1 MEDLTTVDD
10 VQTFFINI
18 TFSDLTNPTKLTVE
32 RWITEATSIIAS
44 TLSSAYTLPITDSS
58 DLILLKG
65 ICEDYVLENINYT
78 LGRNRLA
85 VDANGMQMSKT
96 IKHTSFNDKLKTIL
110 NGDVKL
116 NSTVSAYFGSYSMY
130 IEDSTVAPESDKQS
144 VAW

>member
-18 TFSDLTNPTKLTVE
+18 TFSDLTKPTKLTVE